1 MMFQEYAFM
10 ERFAVAGKAGFKAV
24 EFMFPYDYPI
34 SALQQELS
42 ENVLK
47 LVLFNMPAGNLD
59 TGERGIA
66 VDPSRR
72 AEFRSDVFKTIE
84 YAVDL
89 GVPQVNC
96 LVGKKLAGVPEI
108 EQRKSMVENLRFAAA
123 SFEKVGVRLV
133 VEHLNSHDMPGFSL
147 STTAQVLDV
156 LDEVGHA
163 NAYLQYDVY
172 HAQRMEGDLSAI
184 LRRNLPRISHVQI
197 SDNPGRH
204 QPGTG
209 EINYQWLLKDFSD
222 AGYDRYVGLEYLP
235 TQGSV
240 ESLRWMTEYGYSL

>member
-1 MMFQEYAFM
+1 
-10 ERFAVAGKAGFKAV
+10 
-24 EFMFPYDYPI
+24 
-34 SALQQELS
+34 
-42 ENVLK
+42 
-47 LVLFNMPAGNLD
+47 
-59 TGERGIA
+59 
-66 VDPSRR
+66 
-72 AEFRSDVFKTIE
+72 
-84 YAVDL
+84 
-89 GVPQVNC
+89 
-96 LVGKKLAGVPEI
+96 
-108 EQRKSMVENLRFAAA
+108 MVENLKFAAA

-172 HAQRMEGDLSAI
+172 HAQRMEGDLSEI
-184 LRRNLPRISHVQI
+184 LRKNLPRISHVQI

-204 QPGTG
+204 QPGAG
-209 EINYQWLLKDFSD
+209 EINYQWLLNDLSE